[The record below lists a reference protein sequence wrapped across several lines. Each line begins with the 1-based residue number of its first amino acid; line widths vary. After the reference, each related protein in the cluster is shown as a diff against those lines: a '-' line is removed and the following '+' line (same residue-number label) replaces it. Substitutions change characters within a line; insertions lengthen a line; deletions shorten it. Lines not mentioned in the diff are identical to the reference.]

1 MASNN
6 RRANHKSCRD
16 RRFNTKLYKNN
27 GKTPSN
33 APRSTKIA
41 RIRYEKE
48 GVIMGLGKGH
58 KMWGW
63 SDFPTFHWKPVFL
76 KGAK

>member
-6 RRANHKSCRD
+6 RRTNHSSCRN
-16 RRFNTKLYKNN
+16 RTNNRKLYKGN

-33 APRSTKIA
+33 SPRSTKIA

-48 GVIMGLGKGH
+48 GTIMGLGKGH

-63 SDFPTFHWKPVFL
+63 SDFPDFHWNPVFL